1 MAKNALDNLRVLDL
15 GIVWAVPHCGMLL
28 ANMGAEVIK
37 IEAIQRMDPT
47 RGPIA
52 PDPSS
57 GVLLGLPG
65 GVPGERPWNQG
76 PYFHSTNTSKLS
88 LTLDLSRP
96 EGIEI
101 FKDLVKESD
110 VVLEGF
116 AGGVMDRMGLGYD
129 VLKEVN
135 PAIIMVSASG
145 FGAGGPWTEYRCFG
159 TNVWH
164 VSAMSMLSGYP
175 GEGPMQSG
183 NTFPDPTA
191 GTHIAGCVMAALL
204 YRKRTGKG
212 QFLDV
217 AQVEPTIG
225 LTGPYLMDF
234 MMNGR
239 EPERLGNRHPVHAP
253 HGCYPCDGDDNWL
266 TIAVTSDQE
275 WKALCEVMGRPEL
288 AEDERFAD
296 ATGRLNN
303 QDELDGTIMEWS
315 LFQDQLEAMEAL
327 QKAGVA
333 AAAVLRVEQVH
344 DNPQLKARGFYE
356 EVSHPDTGTYLLR
369 NVGYRMSNTPGHIL
383 RHAPWLG
390 EHNDYIL
397 GTILGLSREKIE
409 ALETD
414 QLIGT
419 IPLPGADGN

>member
-15 GIVWAVPHCGMLL
+15 GIIWAVPHCGMLL

-52 PDPSS
+52 PDPSR

-76 PYFHSTNTSKLS
+76 PYLHSTNTSKLS

-116 AGGVMDRMGLGYD
+116 AGGVIDRMGLGYD

-212 QFLDV
+212 QLLDV

-234 MMNGR
+234 MMNGK

-266 TIAVTSDQE
+266 TIAVTTDQE
-275 WKALCEVMGRPEL
+275 WKALCEVMSRPEL

-296 ATGRLNN
+296 VTGRLNN

-356 EVSHPDTGTYLLR
+356 EVSHPDTGTYLHR

-397 GTILGLSREKIE
+397 GTILGMSREKIE
-409 ALETD
+409 ALETG

>member
-15 GIVWAVPHCGMLL
+15 GIIWAVPHCGMLL

-52 PDPSS
+52 PDPSR

-76 PYFHSTNTSKLS
+76 PYLHSTNTSKLS

-212 QFLDV
+212 QLLDV

-234 MMNGR
+234 MMNGK

-266 TIAVTSDQE
+266 TIAVTTDQE

-296 ATGRLNN
+296 VTGRLNN

-356 EVSHPDTGTYLLR
+356 EVSHPDTGTYLHR

-397 GTILGLSREKIE
+397 GTILGMSREEIE
-409 ALETD
+409 TLETG

-419 IPLPGADGN
+419 IPLPGSDGN

>member
-15 GIVWAVPHCGMLL
+15 GIIWAVPHCGMLL

-52 PDPSS
+52 PDPSR

-76 PYFHSTNTSKLS
+76 PYLHSTNTSKLS

-116 AGGVMDRMGLGYD
+116 AGGVIDRMGLGYD

-212 QFLDV
+212 QLLDV

-234 MMNGR
+234 MMNGK

-266 TIAVTSDQE
+266 TIAVTTDQE
-275 WKALCEVMGRPEL
+275 WKALCEVMSRPEL

-296 ATGRLNN
+296 VTGRLNN

-356 EVSHPDTGTYLLR
+356 EVSHPDTGTYLHR

-397 GTILGLSREKIE
+397 GTILGMSREEIE
-409 ALETD
+409 TLETG